1 MSEPEC
7 VHQFR
12 GAIYEMGKKN
22 ENVKR
27 REREKEKSGE
37 GWREGTER
45 EGGDEEVPGRTLEVE
60 HGDEE
65 HASLWSIDEGGERET
80 RWE

>member
-1 MSEPEC
+1 M
-7 VHQFR
+7 R
-12 GAIYEMGKKN
+12 WGKKN

-65 HASLWSIDEGGERET
+65 HASLWSKDEGGERET